1 MIKKTDFV
9 IAVIVLA
16 LSLAGYLMTGF
27 ALASEEKTV
36 IIEVG
41 GEIFARYPMTETRT
55 VDVNGH
61 NTVEIT
67 PQFVRVTYADC
78 PDKLDVKQGE
88 ITSPGSIIV
97 CMPNQMTVRIAGESE
112 IDAISY

>member
-1 MIKKTDFV
+1 MIRKTDFI

-16 LSLAGYLMTGF
+16 LSLSGYLLTGA
-27 ALASEEKTV
+27 ALAGENKTV

-41 GEIFARYPMTETRT
+41 GKVFAEYPMTETRT

-67 PQFVRVTYADC
+67 PEYARVIYADC
-78 PDKLDVKQGE
+78 PDKLDQKQGK
-88 ITSPGSIIV
+88 ITAPGSIIV

-112 IDAISY
+112 VDAISY

>member
-1 MIKKTDFV
+1 MIRKKDFV
-9 IAVIVLA
+9 IAVIVLII
-16 LSLAGYLMTGF
+16 SFAGYLMTGL
-27 ALASEEKTV
+27 ALAGEEKTV

-41 GEIFARYPMTETRT
+41 GELFARYPMTESRT

-67 PQFVRVTYADC
+67 PDFVRVIYADC
-78 PDKLDVKQGE
+78 PDKLDVKQGK
-88 ITSPGSIIV
+88 ITSPGSIII

>member
-1 MIKKTDFV
+1 MIRKTDFV
-9 IAVIVLA
+9 IAVIVL
-16 LSLAGYLMTGF
+16 LVSLAGYMLTGF
-27 ALASEEKTV
+27 ALAGEEKTV
-36 IIEVG
+36 IIEVAG
-41 GEIFARYPMTETRT
+41 RVFAEYPMTETKT

-67 PQFVRVTYADC
+67 PEFVRVTYADC
-78 PDKLDVKQGE
+78 PDKLDVKQGK

>member
-1 MIKKTDFV
+1 MKRKTDFAV
-9 IAVIVLA
+9 AVIVLI
-16 LSLAGYLMTGF
+16 LSLTGYLLTGF
-27 ALASEEKTV
+27 ALAGEEKTV
-36 IIEVG
+36 IIEVR
-41 GEIFARYPMTETRT
+41 GEVFAEYPMTETRT
-55 VDVNGH
+55 VDVMGH

-78 PDKLDVKQGE
+78 PDKLDVKQGK
-88 ITSPGSIIV
+88 ISSPGSIIV

>member
-1 MIKKTDFV
+1 MIRKTDFV
-9 IAVIVLA
+9 IAVIVLI
-16 LSLAGYLMTGF
+16 LSLAGYLTTGF
-27 ALASEEKTV
+27 VLAGEQKNV

-41 GEIFARYPMTETRT
+41 GEIFASYPMTETRT

-67 PQFVRVTYADC
+67 PEYVRVTDADC
-78 PDKLDVKQGE
+78 PDKLDVKQGK